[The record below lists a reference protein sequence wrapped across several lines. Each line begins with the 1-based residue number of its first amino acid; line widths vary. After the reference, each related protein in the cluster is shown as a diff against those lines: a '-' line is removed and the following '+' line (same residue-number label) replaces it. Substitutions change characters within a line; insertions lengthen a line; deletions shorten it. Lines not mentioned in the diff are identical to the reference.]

1 MSDPR
6 EWGIAAGQ
14 CVRIIVLGESEQPIP
29 ATVKN
34 ISGRGLGLELTRRLD
49 TGTALKVLLDDAML
63 LGEAIYC
70 RNQGATWYV
79 GVELEQALCGLAE
92 LASAL
97 SSFHEP
103 DPELGPEQPHT
114 AKHARHEN

>member
-1 MSDPR
+1 MSDPC

-34 ISGRGLGLELTRRLD
+34 ISGRGLGLELTRPLD

-70 RNQGATWYV
+70 RNQGAN
-79 GVELEQALCGLAE
+79 GM
-92 LASAL
+92 SAWNSSRHSVDSL
-97 SSFHEP
+97 SWRP
-103 DPELGPEQPHT
+103 P
-114 AKHARHEN
+114 